1 MDKHSEN
8 WLINAE
14 AKKSKIPD
22 TEFSDTITKAKA
34 KKPKVAK
41 FKIQKK

>member
-1 MDKHSEN
+1 MDQHSAN

-22 TEFSDTITKAKA
+22 TEFSDTITKAKQ
-34 KKPKVAK
+34 PKVAK
-41 FKIQKK
+41 FKTQKK